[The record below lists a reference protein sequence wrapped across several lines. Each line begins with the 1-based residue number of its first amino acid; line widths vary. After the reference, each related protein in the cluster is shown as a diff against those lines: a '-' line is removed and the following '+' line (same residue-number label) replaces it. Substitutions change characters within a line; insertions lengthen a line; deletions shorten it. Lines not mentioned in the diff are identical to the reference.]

1 LRHGPKGESKKPHLT
16 AQIKTI
22 ITCSITTLLFTATA
36 ACATPR
42 ENGSPSPTV
51 ANAPATSAD
60 TVQAT
65 PAPLS
70 IEEARSGLSGVWIVT
85 NFVNSTKPIDLR
97 ITKTLEGEEVPMRPW
112 VREIYE
118 KRIADARAGR
128 IFADTESYCVASGM
142 PRAMRGPNYP
152 IQILQT
158 SGQITILF
166 EALHN
171 MRFIYLDE
179 ELPPKEEVEPS
190 LWGLSAGRWE
200 GDTLVVKTIGLS
212 DRTTL
217 DKVGLPH
224 SNELEVTERIRLT
237 SQDTFENVITIN
249 DSKAFTRPWQIRAT
263 YKRMP
268 RGTRIMEYECA
279 DNNRYKVNADGTL
292 EQPKPN

>member
-1 LRHGPKGESKKPHLT
+1 MPRSGTAASQELHLR
-16 AQIKTI
+16 AQIKTVL
-22 ITCSITTLLFTATA
+22 TCSVSALLFAATA
-36 ACATPR
+36 ACASAPV
-42 ENGSPSPTV
+42 GGLPSPAAAGPEV
-51 ANAPATSAD
+51 APVASAPPHT
-60 TVQAT
+60 
-65 PAPLS
+65 APMS

-158 SGQITILF
+158 PGQITILF

-179 ELPPKEEVEPS
+179 QLPPKEEVEPS
-190 LWGLSAGRWE
+190 LWGVSVGHWE

-224 SNELEVTERIRLT
+224 SNELEVTEHIRLT
-237 SQDTFENVITIN
+237 GKDTFENIITIN
-249 DSKAFTRPWQIRAT
+249 DPPAFTRPWKIRAT

-268 RGTRIMEYECA
+268 PGTRIMEYECA

>member
-1 LRHGPKGESKKPHLT
+1 MSVE
-16 AQIKTI
+16 
-22 ITCSITTLLFTATA
+22 
-36 ACATPR
+36 
-42 ENGSPSPTV
+42 
-51 ANAPATSAD
+51 D
-60 TVQAT
+60 
-65 PAPLS
+65 
-70 IEEARSGLSGVWIVT
+70 ARSGLSGVWIVT
-85 NFVNSTKPIDLR
+85 NFVNSTKSIDLR
-97 ITKTLEGEEVPMRPW
+97 ITKTLDGEEVPMRPW

-158 SGQITILF
+158 PGQVTILF

-179 ELPPKEEVEPS
+179 ELPPQEEVEPS
-190 LWGLSAGRWE
+190 LWGTSVGHWQ

-237 SQDTFENVITIN
+237 SKDTFEDIITIN
-249 DSKAFTRPWQIRAT
+249 DPKAFTRPWQIRAT

-268 RGTRIMEYECA
+268 PGSRLMEYECA

>member
-1 LRHGPKGESKKPHLT
+1 MILSDHH
-16 AQIKTI
+16 
-22 ITCSITTLLFTATA
+22 
-36 ACATPR
+36 
-42 ENGSPSPTV
+42 
-51 ANAPATSAD
+51 ATSKPSFRRTFNRLITGASMMAFLAGPVFSSTPSIASKASD
-60 TVQAT
+60 SRVALAPQA
-65 PAPLS
+65 ASGKLPLS
-70 IEEARSGLSGVWIVT
+70 VDEARDGLSGVWIVT

-97 ITKTLEGEEVPMRPW
+97 ITKTIEGEEPPMQQW

-118 KRIADARAGR
+118 KRISDARAGR

-158 SGQITILF
+158 PGQVTILF

-179 ELPPKEEVEPS
+179 PLPPIEEVEPS
-190 LWGLSAGRWE
+190 LWGISVGHWE

-212 DRTTL
+212 ERTTL
-217 DKVGLPH
+217 DKLGLPH

-237 SQDTFENVITIN
+237 SKDTFEDLITIN
-249 DSKAFTRPWQIRAT
+249 DPKAFTRTWQIKAT

-268 RGTRIMEYECA
+268 AGSRLMEYECA
-279 DNNRYKVNADGTL
+279 DNNRYKVNVDGTL
-292 EQPKPN
+292 AQPKP

>member
-1 LRHGPKGESKKPHLT
+1 MARSSTAAPQEPYLG
-16 AQIKTI
+16 AQIKAAI
-22 ITCSITTLLFTATA
+22 SCSVSALLFAATA
-36 ACATPR
+36 ACANPSA
-42 ENGSPSPTV
+42 NGPSPAVGSSSV
-51 ANAPATSAD
+51 ASSDAAPSNPTHM
-60 TVQAT
+60 
-65 PAPLS
+65 S

-97 ITKTLEGEEVPMRPW
+97 ITKTLEGDEVPMRPW

-158 SGQITILF
+158 PGQITILF

-190 LWGLSAGRWE
+190 LWGVSVGHWE

-224 SNELEVTERIRLT
+224 SDELEVTEHIRLT
-237 SQDTFENVITIN
+237 SKDNFENIITIN
-249 DSKAFTRPWQIRAT
+249 DPKAFTRPWKIRAT

-268 RGTRIMEYECA
+268 PGTRIMEYECA

>member
-1 LRHGPKGESKKPHLT
+1 MVHSGHDATNKPSFKWTFKPLITGACLIAFIAGPAFS
-16 AQIKTI
+16 AI
-22 ITCSITTLLFTATA
+22 
-36 ACATPR
+36 
-42 ENGSPSPTV
+42 
-51 ANAPATSAD
+51 APAGAAASDREAPLAP
-60 TVQAT
+60 QAASGE
-65 PAPLS
+65 APLS
-70 IEEARSGLSGVWIVT
+70 LDAARDGLSGVWIVT

-97 ITKTLEGEEVPMRPW
+97 ITKTIEGEEPPMQPW

-118 KRIADARAGR
+118 KRISDARAGR

-158 SGQITILF
+158 PGQVTILF

-179 ELPPKEEVEPS
+179 SLPPIEEVEPS
-190 LWGLSAGRWE
+190 LWGVSVGHWE

-217 DKVGLPH
+217 DKLGLPH

-237 SQDTFENVITIN
+237 SKDTFEDLITIN
-249 DSKAFTRPWQIRAT
+249 DPKAFTRAWQIKAT

-268 RGTRIMEYECA
+268 AGSRLMEYECA

-292 EQPKPN
+292 AQPKP